1 MTDADCSKSKSRK
14 RLRACTK
21 QSNQNA
27 NNSKNVGI
35 DVRRRS
41 ARILER
47 GAEPSSD
54 DNNEDIE
61 PGFSAISERPRAD
74 MNSSPSSPRHK
85 AQKKTKKKKKNTVII
100 KNAVSE
106 SDSEKE
112 EIEPEDEGECPN
124 SGSCDLGIGV
134 SMKKTRVN
142 KGLPLLGGASF
153 MGWTKEQEIALHNAY
168 YTIKPVPNF
177 WKEIAKLVPG
187 KSSKE
192 CFNRFYSAHPTPPVT
207 QPRSRMNRKN
217 SESPIRSFANDFST
231 LLKSAGSSGGRSGSG
246 RQKILH
252 ARKTVR
258 QILRQHKKADKGYE
272 ADLFSA
278 IENVDP
284 AVHSFLLPA
293 TTPITPDGAHQVGGH
308 STSDQTLSACR
319 PKTLSRFSADSHRQL
334 QKKLLSPEVLKQ
346 IKNPALHDKYID
358 LLHSREA
365 ARRKASARNTKF
377 QSNNVQTLPQTDV
390 VCAAKAAVVAEA
402 QQVLQ
407 QSRTTEKRNC
417 LGIQY
422 PICSENSEE
431 DCEEDNE
438 DADEEEEIKDLDLR

>member
-1 MTDADCSKSKSRK
+1 MADADRSKSKSRK
-14 RLRACTK
+14 RPRECTEQRK
-21 QSNQNA
+21 HNA
-27 NNSKNVGI
+27 NTSENVGI
-35 DVRRRS
+35 EERRRS
-41 ARILER
+41 ARISER
-47 GAEPSSD
+47 GAEHSSD
-54 DNNEDIE
+54 DNNEEME
-61 PGFSAISERPRAD
+61 PGFSAILKRPRAD
-74 MNSSPSSPRHK
+74 MNSSPSSQSPK
-85 AQKKTKKKKKNTVII
+85 AQTKRKKKKKNTVII

-112 EIEPEDEGECPN
+112 ATEAADEGECSNPGN
-124 SGSCDLGIGV
+124 CDLGNGG
-134 SMKKTRVN
+134 STKKTRVN
-142 KGLPLLGGASF
+142 KGVPLLGGASCK
-153 MGWTKEQEIALHNAY
+153 GWTKEQEIALHNAY

-192 CFNRFYSAHPTPPVT
+192 CFNRFYSAYPTPPVT
-207 QPRSRMNRKN
+207 LPRSRMNKKN
-217 SESPIRSFANDFST
+217 CGSPIRSFANDFNT
-231 LLKSAGSSGGRSGSG
+231 LLKSGGPSGGRSSSS

-284 AVHSFLLPA
+284 SVQSFLLPT
-293 TTPITPDGAHQVGGH
+293 TTPITPDSAYQAGGH
-308 STSDQTLSACR
+308 STSDQTLSCCR
-319 PKTLSRFSADSHRQL
+319 PKSLSRFSADSHRQL

-365 ARRKASARNTKF
+365 ARRKAWAQNTKF
-377 QSNNVQTLPQTDV
+377 QSNNVQTLPQTDAI
-390 VCAAKAAVVAEA
+390 CAAKAAVVAEA
-402 QQVLQ
+402 QQVLR
-407 QSRTTEKRNC
+407 QSQTNEKENC

-422 PICSENSEE
+422 HIHSENGEE
-431 DCEEDNE
+431 ECDEDNE
-438 DADEEEEIKDLDLR
+438 DADEEEMEDFDLS